1 MPSPFPG
8 MNPYLEAQ
16 RWAGVHHWLITEL
29 ARHLNLHLAPK
40 YYVAV
45 EVRVY
50 EIDDATESTLIG
62 IPDNVVLS
70 SRTTVQPRKHSA
82 VATLTEPVMVTL
94 PMPEVVKEGYLEVR
108 EASTHRVVTAIEL
121 LSPKNKQPGKG
132 RTQYEEKRQKLLS
145 SPTHLV
151 EIDLIR
157 KFKPMAL
164 GGTTPTSDYRILV
177 SRSPQRPKA
186 ALYAFNLQDEIPLF
200 PLPLQADEAE
210 FPVDLK
216 LLLDNLY
223 DAGAYAQ
230 QIDYSQAVPEPK
242 LSIADREWCDRILQ
256 ENNLLK

>member
-16 RWAGVHHWLITEL
+16 RWAGVHHWLINEL
-29 ARHLNLHLAPK
+29 AIYLNVHLAPN
-40 YYVAV
+40 YYAAV
-45 EVRVY
+45 DV
-50 EIDDATESTLIG
+50 
-62 IPDNVVLS
+62 
-70 SRTTVQPRKHSA
+70 
-82 VATLTEPVMVTL
+82 
-94 PMPEVVKEGYLEVR
+94 PEAVKEGYLEVR
-108 EASTHRVVTAIEL
+108 EASAHRVVTAIEL

-200 PLPLQADEAE
+200 PLPLQADEVE

-230 QIDYSQAVPEPK
+230 QIDYSQAVPAPK
-242 LSIADREWCDRILQ
+242 LSIADGEWCDRILQ
-256 ENNLLK
+256 ENNLLR